1 MTYGIWSDLAQA
13 DSVHSMH
20 PLSGYTALV
29 AGYVVEISCGRLAH
43 PRRGG
48 G

>member
-1 MTYGIWSDLAQA
+1 MTYEICSDLAQA

-29 AGYVVEISCGRLAH
+29 AECVVEISCGRLAH
-43 PRRGG
+43 PRKGG